1 MNLIQREKASIY
13 NTYNRLPVAVSHAKG
28 SIIYDVDGNEYLDM
42 LSGIAVNALG
52 HSHPKILEAIQ
63 EQIQR
68 YCHVSNFFYQEP
80 QILLA
85 EKLNSL
91 TNLSKTYFCN
101 SGAEATESAIKLSRF
116 WGNPL
121 GKNRIVTFSGG
132 FHGRTMGTLSAM
144 DKPLYKERMGPFLP
158 NFDIVPINNP
168 DILRA
173 YVSEKTAAIMLEH
186 IQGEGGVVQA
196 SEELLRTM
204 IELREK
210 YNLLLIADEVQC
222 GIGRSGDMFAYQH
235 YNYQPDI
242 VITAKAIGGGLPLG
256 AITVSETLGKE
267 WKPGTHGTTFG
278 GNAVACSAGMVV
290 LEELENAVLENVKE
304 VGNFIF
310 EQLDQLRN
318 EFPEKILSIRGR
330 GLMLGVEFT
339 FPSRPF
345 VEKLL
350 QKRVISNSTSETILR
365 IVPPLTLSKEDAQW
379 FLRVVR
385 ETLQEF

>member
-1 MNLIQREKASIY
+1 MNLIQREKANIY

-28 SIIYDVDGNEYLDM
+28 SKIYDVEGNEYLDM

-52 HSHPKILEAIQ
+52 HSHPRIIEAIQ

-68 YCHVSNFFYQEP
+68 YCHISNFFYQEP

-85 EKLNSL
+85 EKLNKL

-121 GKNRIVTFSGG
+121 GKNRIITFSGG

-158 NFDIVPINNP
+158 NFDIVPINKP
-168 DILRA
+168 EVLRS
-173 YVSEKTAAIMLEH
+173 YVTEETAAIMLEH
-186 IQGEGGVVQA
+186 IQGEGGVVEA
-196 SEELLRTM
+196 SEELIQTM

-222 GIGRSGDMFAYQH
+222 GIGRSGDMFAYQQ

-242 VITAKAIGGGLPLG
+242 VITAKAIGGGLPLW
-256 AITVSETLGKE
+256 AITVSETLGNE

-278 GNAVACSAGMVV
+278 GNAVACCAGMVV
-290 LEELENAVLENVKE
+290 LDELENGVLENVQT
-304 VGNFIF
+304 VGTYLF
-310 EQLDQLRN
+310 EQLQMVQK
-318 EFPEKILSIRGR
+318 EFPKKIVSIRGR
-330 GLMLGVEFT
+330 GLMLGVEFS

-350 QKRVISNSTSETILR
+350 EKRIISNSTSETILR
-365 IVPPLTLSKEDAQW
+365 IVPPLTLSKEEAQH
-379 FLRVVR
+379 FLDVLRN
-385 ETLQEF
+385 TLQSF

>member
-28 SIIYDVDGNEYLDM
+28 SIIYDVEGNEYLDM

-52 HSHPKILEAIQ
+52 HSHPKIIETIQ
-63 EQIQR
+63 EQIQK
-68 YCHVSNFFYQEP
+68 YCHISNFFYQEP

-85 EKLNSL
+85 EKLNTL

-121 GKNRIVTFSGG
+121 GKTRIVTFSGG

-168 DILRA
+168 DVLRS
-173 YVSEKTAAIMLEH
+173 YVTEETAAIMLEH
-186 IQGEGGVVQA
+186 IQGEGGVVEA
-196 SEELLRTM
+196 SDELIATM
-204 IELREK
+204 IELRDK
-210 YNLLLIADEVQC
+210 YNVLLIADEVQC
-222 GIGRSGDMFAYQH
+222 GIGRSGDMFAYQK
-235 YNYQPDI
+235 YKYQPDI

-256 AITVSETLGKE
+256 AITVSEELGKE

-278 GNAVACSAGMVV
+278 GNAVACCAGMVV
-290 LEELENAVLENVKE
+290 LEELENGVLDNVQS
-304 VGNFIF
+304 VGSFLIK
-310 EQLDQLRN
+310 QLHQLQN
-318 EFPEKILSIRGR
+318 EFPSKIISIRGR
-330 GLMLGVEFT
+330 GLMLGVVLA
-339 FPSRPF
+339 FPARPL
-345 VEKLL
+345 VEAMLS
-350 QKRVISNSTSETILR
+350 KRVISNATSETVLR
-365 IVPPLTLSKEDAQW
+365 ILPPLTLTKEEAQR
-379 FLRVVR
+379 FLQVLQ